1 MYYIVIDLKYCNSNN
16 FSIRDYCDSRE
27 IAFCKRLKMRRV
39 DGVLLLQGSKMK
51 EGEVG
56 KEVGEGY
63 IFVVGIGFSK
73 ILLKEK
79 GLKWCEVQLSYAIGV
94 ARPMAIYVDSDKGN
108 LVVDDSYYEE
118 CEPRNIIK
126 DLNMLNLDY
135 EEKAKFG
142 HFVD

>member
-1 MYYIVIDLKYCNSNN
+1 MIRDYR
-16 FSIRDYCDSRE
+16 FSIRDFYDNRE
-27 IAFCKRLKMRRV
+27 IAFCKKLKMRRV

-79 GLKWCEVQLSYAIGV
+79 NK
-94 ARPMAIYVDSDKGN
+94 DK
-108 LVVDDSYYEE
+108 
-118 CEPRNIIK
+118 
-126 DLNMLNLDY
+126 
-135 EEKAKFG
+135 
-142 HFVD
+142 H